1 MRGDCL
7 SCARLGRCME
17 TTVAKVLKDYTCVLY
32 EPVEEPVYR
41 ARVQMMEQ
49 FGEVLAVQG
58 MLEQPEKKPEGEDNE

>member
-1 MRGDCL
+1 
-7 SCARLGRCME
+7 ME
-17 TTVAKVLKDYTCVLY
+17 TTVARVLKDYTCVLY